1 LPREPHGLPWN
12 YGILHTSYTDH
23 SIGSTTFHCHINH
36 AGFTRTHR
44 LNFELHWRQPLLYV
58 SSVIG
63 KIDFPTSLS
72 HLAECVVQIHPGNP
86 TALLDGTMGSI
97 SMPNGCTTWVCSYLC
112 IAPSYHTRSPATSLG
127 SGGFPVWPPTSAFCG
142 RAWKQFQLA
151 SNIRDSLE
159 TTGID

>member
-1 LPREPHGLPWN
+1 MGVSMWPRLNCPVNPAGGLPWN

-63 KIDFPTSLS
+63 KID
-72 HLAECVVQIHPGNP
+72 HPDK
-86 TALLDGTMGSI
+86 L
-97 SMPNGCTTWVCSYLC
+97 
-112 IAPSYHTRSPATSLG
+112 IAFSRVRGLNSSREPDRLT
-127 SGGFPVWPPTSAFCG
+127 
-142 RAWKQFQLA
+142 
-151 SNIRDSLE
+151 
-159 TTGID
+159 